1 MSMVTRRLIKIPS
14 KYAEELGN
22 DFIISKEKKVIAS
35 LGQYFT
41 PQIIAEL
48 IAKNFSEV
56 KPANEL
62 KILDSGAGSG
72 ILSCTL
78 CEQITNWQHKP
89 KHIELTA
96 YEIDNALVPL
106 LKKSFS
112 SLKHWLADKS
122 ISLSF
127 SINDK
132 DFVLENADILDKTFQ
147 RSLFSEKNFE
157 EFDFIVANPPYFKI
171 PKSDPRAKAASTVIH
186 GQPNIYALFMAL
198 AGALLKK
205 RVSLVLSPRV
215 AMRLVFTSNVREAA
229 GIHGLARGGM
239 SPREAGQ
246 RSL

>member
-106 LKKSFS
+106 LKK
-112 SLKHWLADKS
+112 
-122 ISLSF
+122 
-127 SINDK
+127 
-132 DFVLENADILDKTFQ
+132 
-147 RSLFSEKNFE
+147 
-157 EFDFIVANPPYFKI
+157 
-171 PKSDPRAKAASTVIH
+171 
-186 GQPNIYALFMAL
+186 
-198 AGALLKK
+198 

-239 SPREAGQ
+239 SPREAGK

>member
-215 AMRLVFTSNVREAA
+215 AMLPVFTLKSFAKTF
-229 GIHGLARGGM
+229 LAK
-239 SPREAGQ
+239 
-246 RSL
+246 